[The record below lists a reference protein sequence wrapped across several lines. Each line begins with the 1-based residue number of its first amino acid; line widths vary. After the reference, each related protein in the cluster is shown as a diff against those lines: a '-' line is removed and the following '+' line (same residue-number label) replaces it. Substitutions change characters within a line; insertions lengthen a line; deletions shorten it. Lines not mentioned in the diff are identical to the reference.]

1 MLKPLHTLEAQVGL
15 KFGCCCV
22 LSLLHEISLKLKG
35 NIEIESPFCF
45 LKIKNPKIYTSSSIS
60 GF

>member
-45 LKIKNPKIYTSSSIS
+45 LKI
-60 GF
+60 